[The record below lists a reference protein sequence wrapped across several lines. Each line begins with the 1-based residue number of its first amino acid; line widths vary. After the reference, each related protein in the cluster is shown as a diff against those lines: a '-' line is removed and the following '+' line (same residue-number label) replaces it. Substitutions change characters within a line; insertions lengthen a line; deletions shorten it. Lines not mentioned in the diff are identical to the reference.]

1 MDKSG
6 DRITKKNEVLN
17 IHIDYPRIDPS
28 THPED
33 SSFLPTQKKNPDGFT
48 KNRHKCFSLQRGSM
62 GWVGLGEIPLQPSS
76 SSSVSSTRPQKPPP
90 ITTGSNG
97 AALRPA
103 HPAPLNQQPDWV
115 ARARPE
121 EGRAWWTCRTE
132 EPSPSQAAA
141 RGCGNRGV
149 GTTSGSRPSCILRS
163 RSGMVSSNSRDP
175 GFSA

>member
-1 MDKSG
+1 MK
-6 DRITKKNEVLN
+6 LN
-17 IHIDYPRIDPS
+17 IHIDYPGIDLS
-28 THPED
+28 TNPEN
-33 SSFLPTQKKNPDGFT
+33 SSFLLTQKNGWIY
-48 KNRHKCFSLQRGSM
+48 KCFSLQRGSM
-62 GWVGLGEIPLQPSS
+62 GWVRLGEIRLQPSS
-76 SSSVSSTRPQKPPP
+76 SSSVSSTPIS
-90 ITTGSNG
+90 ITTYTESNG

-103 HPAPLNQQPDWV
+103 HPAPLHQQPDWV